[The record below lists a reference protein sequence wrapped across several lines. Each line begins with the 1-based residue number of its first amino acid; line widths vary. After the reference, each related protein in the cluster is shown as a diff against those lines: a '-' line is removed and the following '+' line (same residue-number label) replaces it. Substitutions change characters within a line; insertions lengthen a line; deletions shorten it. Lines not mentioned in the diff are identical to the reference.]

1 MQILVTNDDGIDAPG
16 IGPLARAVVAAGH
29 DVVVAAPL
37 DDRSGSSAA
46 LGRLHVDDTIV
57 LEDRRLDGLAGT
69 PCFGVEGPPA
79 LCVMA
84 ARLGGL
90 GPLPDLVVSGINP
103 GPNTGRSVLHSGTVG
118 AALTAANFGISGLAV
133 SMGVGEVYR
142 WETAAELAMGALA
155 WLLEQPAKTVV
166 NLNVPNCRLEDVRG
180 VRWATLAPFGTVRAA
195 LVGAQGGSG
204 LQMELREH
212 DEQLPDD
219 SDTALVNAGYA
230 AVTLL
235 RGITAAPASD
245 VADAIELTSL
255 AGARAAN
262 HRSVGAAPR
271 SSGATTDRSAPAGP
285 RAESGPHE

>member
-1 MQILVTNDDGIDAPG
+1 MQVLVTNDDGIDGPG

-37 DDRSGSSAA
+37 DDRSGSGAA

-57 LEDRRLDGLAGT
+57 LEERRLDGLDGI
-69 PCFGVEGPPA
+69 PCFGVQGPPA

-90 GPLPDLVVSGINP
+90 GPVPDLVVSGINP

-118 AALTAANFGISGLAV
+118 AALTGANFGVSALAV
-133 SMGVGEVYR
+133 SMGVGETYR
-142 WETAAELAMGALA
+142 WETAAALASAALA

-166 NLNVPNCRLEDVRG
+166 NLNVPNLALEEVQG
-180 VRWATLAPFGTVRAA
+180 VRSARLAPFGTVRAA
-195 LVGAQGGSG
+195 LVEAQGGTG
-204 LQMELREH
+204 LQMELRAH
-212 DEQLPDD
+212 DEQLPPD

-235 RGITAAPASD
+235 HGITAAPPAD
-245 VADAIELTSL
+245 VADAIEWACL
-255 AGARAAN
+255 APPTDG
-262 HRSVGAAPR
+262 SVGDRPG
-271 SSGATTDRSAPAGP
+271 SPGPDPDTSGSPGRNGQSAG
-285 RAESGPHE
+285 RAST

>member
-1 MQILVTNDDGIDAPG
+1 MQVLVTNDDGIDAPG

-37 DDRSGSSAA
+37 DDRSGSGAA

-57 LEDRRLDGLAGT
+57 LEERRLDGLDGI

-90 GPLPDLVVSGINP
+90 GPVPDVVVSGINP

-118 AALTAANFGISGLAV
+118 AALTGANFGISGLAV
-133 SMGVGEVYR
+133 SMGVGETYH
-142 WETAAELAMGALA
+142 WETAAGLATAALA
-155 WLLEQPAKTVV
+155 WLLDQPAKTVV
-166 NLNVPNCRLEDVRG
+166 NLNVANLALEDVRG
-180 VRWATLAPFGTVRAA
+180 VRAARLAPFGTVRAA
-195 LVGAQGGSG
+195 LVEAQGGTG
-204 LQMELREH
+204 LQMELRAH
-212 DEQLPDD
+212 DEQLPPD

-235 RGITAAPASD
+235 HGITAAPPAD
-245 VADAIELTSL
+245 VADAIESACLGS
-255 AGARAAN
+255 A
-262 HRSVGAAPR
+262 
-271 SSGATTDRSAPAGP
+271 TDRSGSVGRNGRSAG
-285 RAESGPHE
+285 RASR